1 VEGKEVTG
9 GVKKETLIFKMATDL
24 GDLIWRPD
32 PATDLGGVCRVRT
45 GRRVQLAREAS
56 CGAGGITT
64 GLRHLVWVWRGRRW
78 HEEWKMATDLGD
90 LIWRPDPATDLG
102 GVCRVCTGRRVQ
114 LAREASCGAGGITTG
129 LRHLVWVWRGRGW
142 QEE

>member
-1 VEGKEVTG
+1 MALAAATHPLASLPYYWAYASSLGVEGKEVTG
-9 GVKKETLIFKMATDL
+9 GVKKETLIF
-24 GDLIWRPD
+24 
-32 PATDLGGVCRVRT
+32 
-45 GRRVQLAREAS
+45 
-56 CGAGGITT
+56 
-64 GLRHLVWVWRGRRW
+64 
-78 HEEWKMATDLGD
+78 KMATDLGD